1 MELTDFLHVG
11 TISHKLKDD
20 RKFLGWA
27 WSEMGVPVWW
37 WDSKIDCIWRMN
49 RWNIWTDFLLVD
61 TWSNIL
67 CDYIVKNECGQSG
80 HRTQRWTDGIKSFF
94 HAGTNSGKLKV
105 DSIRLGGCGQK
116 WLWLFSSWDHNICCN
131 LRMNL

>member
-1 MELTDFLHVG
+1 MELIDFLHVG

-20 RKFLGWA
+20 WKFLGWA

-61 TWSNIL
+61 TWS
-67 CDYIVKNECGQSG
+67 Q
-80 HRTQRWTDGIKSFF
+80 
-94 HAGTNSGKLKV
+94 KLKADQIFYV
-105 DSIRLGGCGQK
+105 IA
-116 WLWLFSSWDHNICCN
+116 LWKMSVASLVTGRKDEQMESSHFFMLVQIQES
-131 LRMNL
+131 